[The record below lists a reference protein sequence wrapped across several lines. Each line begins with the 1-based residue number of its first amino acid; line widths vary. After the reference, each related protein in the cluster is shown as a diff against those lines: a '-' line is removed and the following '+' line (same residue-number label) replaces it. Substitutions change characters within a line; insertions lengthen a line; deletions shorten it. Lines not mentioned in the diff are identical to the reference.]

1 MLWFRAKCSHPL
13 SAPSS
18 SWKFASDLCVTVQ
31 EYTYAMCSLISVAS
45 SGSLLLSLSTLF
57 PGTQAAQGLSRFS
70 YLIHPSVCKLSCHK
84 WVAHSLQKT
93 SQLHCGVQS
102 GQGSVEKPM
111 LIYPTLNVGCAS
123 GNSLVARYRL
133 AKKMDMISPLLVHIM
148 WRLLREL
155 MCAEQREDLD
165 SSALLVN
172 PLLPSDH
179 CGNPQSPSGLPW

>member
-1 MLWFRAKCSHPL
+1 ML
-13 SAPSS
+13 SS
-18 SWKFASDLCVTVQ
+18 SFGSFFLVEICLRSLCRCPGIHLCHVQ
-31 EYTYAMCSLISVAS
+31 FDFCCQQWVPSP
-45 SGSLLLSLSTLF
+45 LSLSTLF

-93 SQLHCGVQS
+93 SRSHCDVQS
-102 GQGSVEKPM
+102 GQGSVEKPV
-111 LIYPTLNVGCAS
+111 LIYPSLNVDCAS

-133 AKKMDMISPLLVHIM
+133 VKKMDVISPLLVHIM